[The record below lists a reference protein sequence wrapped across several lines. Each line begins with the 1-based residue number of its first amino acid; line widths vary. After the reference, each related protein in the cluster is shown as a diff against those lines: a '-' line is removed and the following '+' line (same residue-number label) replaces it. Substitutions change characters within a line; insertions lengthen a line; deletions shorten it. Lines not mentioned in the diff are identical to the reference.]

1 MPKPNRDGAFCPSS
15 RDRAV
20 HETGLLIAANMT
32 MEEALPRLVGL
43 ARTLAGARDATL
55 DLTDAAN
62 ERIDG
67 PRERAATTSP
77 RVAAQDPVPPVMLQV
92 PIRFRSRVLGN
103 LCLRGQWEGEGFSA
117 DDRAAVELLGA
128 HAANALDKKHRC
140 EVAVR
145 ERSELRALAESINQ
159 GLLLIDRQER
169 VVFANRKL
177 GELYEVDPA
186 ALQGQFIGDL
196 RRHLLANAVDP
207 QGTEEAIVAAL
218 QHPDAVHTIDL
229 SMARTV
235 APMLRITLFP
245 VFDESRV
252 RIGRGHLVQDVTAEV
267 EVERLKDDFVARV
280 SHEFRTPLTTIQG
293 TSAILLNHWE
303 QFDRETRHEL
313 LSQVLDQ
320 SQRLGRLLEHL
331 LRLASVQAGTL
342 AVEAEPIL
350 LRPLIQSLIQRVA
363 EDYSGHRFKVDH
375 VDGLP
380 PVVGDEVHL
389 EQVLWNLLDNAGK
402 YTPPGTLVTISG
414 RVHGQEVLLCVRDEG
429 SGIAREEQVR
439 IFERFSRPGRA
450 STGAGL
456 GLYLARQLVEA
467 MGGRIWVES
476 EPNEGSTFFV
486 SLPMADE

>member
-1 MPKPNRDGAFCPSS
+1 M
-15 RDRAV
+15 
-20 HETGLLIAANMT
+20 IAANVM
-32 MEEALPRLVGL
+32 MEQALPCLVGL
-43 ARTLAGARDATL
+43 ARTLANARDAAL
-55 DLTDAAN
+55 DLTGAAS
-62 ERIDG
+62 EPIG
-67 PRERAATTSP
+67 GLMEKVTTISPSATIQDT
-77 RVAAQDPVPPVMLQV
+77 VAPAMLQV
-92 PIRFRSRVLGN
+92 PVCFGDRALGN
-103 LCLRGQWEGEGFSA
+103 ICLRGQGGSERFSV
-117 DDRAAVELLGA
+117 DDQVAVELLAA
-128 HAANALDKKHRC
+128 HAATALDKKRAS
-140 EVAVR
+140 EVAAR

-159 GLLLIDRQER
+159 GLLLIDLQER

-177 GELYEVDPA
+177 GDLYEVDPA
-186 ALQGQFIGDL
+186 ALQGQFIGGL
-196 RRHLLANAVDP
+196 RRQLLANAVDP
-207 QGTEEAIVAAL
+207 QGMEEAIVTAL
-218 QHPDAVHTIDL
+218 QHPDAVHTIEL
-229 SMARTV
+229 GMARTV

-245 VFDESRV
+245 VFDESGA

-342 AVEAEPIL
+342 AVESEPIL
-350 LRPLIQSLIQRVA
+350 PRPLIQSLVKRVA
-363 EDYSGHRFKVDH
+363 EDYSGHRFSVDH
-375 VDGLP
+375 IDGLP

-402 YTPPGTLVTISG
+402 YTPPGTPVTVSG
-414 RVHGQEVLLCVRDEG
+414 YVHGREVLLAVRDEG
-429 SGIAREEQVR
+429 PGIAPEEQAR

-450 STGAGL
+450 SAGAGL

-476 EPNEGSTFFV
+476 ELNEGSTFFV

>member
-1 MPKPNRDGAFCPSS
+1 MCGGAIWSGS
-15 RDRAV
+15 RDQAV
-20 HETGLLIAANMT
+20 HETDLLIAANMT
-32 MEEALPRLVGL
+32 MKQDLPRLVAL
-43 ARTLAGARDATL
+43 ARALADARDAAR
-55 DLTDAAN
+55 DFTDAAG
-62 ERIDG
+62 ERIDALL
-67 PRERAATTSP
+67 ERATTMSSSFT
-77 RVAAQDPVPPVMLQV
+77 AQDSLPPAMLQV
-92 PIRFRSRVLGN
+92 PIRFRGRVLGN
-103 LCLRGQWEGEGFSA
+103 LCLRGEGFTA
-117 DDRAAVELLGA
+117 DDQSAVELLAA
-128 HAANALDKKHRC
+128 HAAIALENRHRC
-140 EVAVR
+140 EVAAR

-159 GLLLIDRQER
+159 GLLLIDRQEQ

-186 ALQGQFIGDL
+186 AVQGKFIGDL
-196 RRHLLANAVDP
+196 RRHLLANAADP

-218 QHPDAVHTIDL
+218 QHPDTVHTIEL
-229 SMARTV
+229 GMARTA

-245 VFDESRV
+245 VFDESGV

-350 LRPLIQSLIQRVA
+350 LRPLIQSLVKRVA
-363 EDYSGHRFKVDH
+363 EDYSSHRFEVDH

-402 YTPPGTLVTISG
+402 YTPPGTLVAISG
-414 RVHGQEVLLCVRDEG
+414 RVHGQEVLLGVRDEG
-429 SGIAREEQVR
+429 SGIAREEQAR

>member
-1 MPKPNRDGAFCPSS
+1 M
-15 RDRAV
+15 V
-20 HETGLLIAANMT
+20 HETSLLIAANMS
-32 MEEALPRLVGL
+32 MEQTLPRLAGL
-43 ARTLAGARDATL
+43 ARTLTGVRGTASDH
-55 DLTDAAN
+55 TDSA
-62 ERIDG
+62 EKPIDG
-67 PRERAATTSP
+67 LMERVDTPPPGAT
-77 RVAAQDPVPPVMLQV
+77 AQDPLSPAMLQV
-92 PIRFRSRVLGN
+92 PIRYRGRVLGN
-103 LCLRGQWEGEGFSA
+103 LCLRGQCGGDGLSA
-117 DDRAAVELLGA
+117 DDQAAVELLAA
-128 HAANALDKKHRC
+128 HAAIALDKKRLC

-186 ALQGQFIGDL
+186 ALQGQVIGDL

-218 QHPDAVHTIDL
+218 QHPDTVHTIEL
-229 SMARTV
+229 GMARTT

-245 VFDESRV
+245 VFDESGV

-350 LRPLIQSLIQRVA
+350 LRPLIQSLVKRVA
-363 EDYSGHRFKVDH
+363 EDYTSHRFNVDH
-375 VDGLP
+375 VDALP

-402 YTPPGTLVTISG
+402 YTPPGTPVTISG
-414 RVHGQEVLLCVRDEG
+414 RVHGQEVLLSVRDEG
-429 SGIAREEQVR
+429 PGIAREEQAR